1 MLGWHISVYRLVDAQ
16 SAEPL
21 LDALARLERGEKLAV
36 WQAGVD
42 GIAWI
47 RDLVTRGDAVG
58 SLGSGYPGLFFAR
71 ARDLLPK
78 IREGPPFSHDVWTHG
93 PTDILLPHWE
103 GRTVIHEGTIQ
114 GCAPDEWLRVE
125 VWDES

>member
-1 MLGWHISVYRLVDAQ
+1 MLGWHISVYRLVGAQ
-16 SAEPL
+16 PAEPL

-36 WQAGVD
+36 WQAGVG
-42 GIAWI
+42 GIDWI

-58 SLGSGYPGLFFAR
+58 SLGSGYPDLFFAR

-78 IREGPPFSHDVWTHG
+78 IREGPPSSRDVWTHA

-103 GRTVIHEGTIQ
+103 GRTVVHEATSR